1 MTSGRQTLSKLDVIS
16 LVIGSVIGWGAF
28 YLPGNKFLPEAGVL
42 NTAVAFLLGAVL
54 IYFIQMGYHV
64 MIEYHHERGGEFS
77 YVFVHLGRGHGFLV
91 GWALTFCY
99 LTLIPLNAT
108 AVVLVLKQLFGG
120 ISFGYLYTAAS
131 YPVYITDV
139 LISTVVIL
147 VFYWVN
153 LQGVSLSM
161 RLQKILIISLVA
173 IVVVTCI
180 YMLVSGNRV
189 QFAASYLEQ
198 SQIDSVAI
206 LKVLAIIPFLFVGFD
221 IVPQVLTDLGFPF
234 RFATRMTILA
244 TIIGMLIYNMLNVMT
259 ALAYSPSQA
268 SQLDW
273 ALGSAI
279 LEHAGW
285 VGFVGLCLALF
296 AAVVGGINGFLVG
309 SSRVLASLAT
319 HGLLPAH
326 FAKENQ
332 YEIPV
337 NALRFV
343 TVVSILMPFLGRSVI
358 SYIVDLSSLMAAVTY
373 AYVCYVSSRLTE
385 KRIMKYQSLLGMLV
399 GIVFVLL
406 LVFPNS
412 PSQLSLYSFGI
423 LGIWV
428 GLGFLYF
435 HFAKN
440 KQNKKE
446 FL

>member
-1 MTSGRQTLSKLDVIS
+1 MTKTKQTLSKLDVIS

-28 YLPGNKFLPEAGVL
+28 YLPGNKLLPEAGVV
-42 NTAVAFLLGAVL
+42 NTAIAFLIGVVL

-64 MIEYHHERGGEFS
+64 MVEHHHERGGEFS
-77 YVFVHLGRGHGFLV
+77 YVFAHLGRGHGFLV

-108 AVVLVLKQLFGG
+108 AVVLVLKELFGEL
-120 ISFGYLYTAAS
+120 SFGYLYTIAS
-131 YPVYITDV
+131 YPVYVTDV

-147 VFYWVN
+147 AFYWIN
-153 LQGVSLSM
+153 LQGIHLSM
-161 RLQKILIISLVA
+161 RLQKLLIISLVA
-173 IVVVTCI
+173 IVAVSFV
-180 YMLVSGNRV
+180 YMLFFGDRR
-189 QFAASYLEQ
+189 QFVATYLEQ
-198 SQIDSVAI
+198 STIDGIAI

-221 IVPQVLTDLGFPF
+221 IVPQVLTDLGFPH
-234 RFATRMTILA
+234 RFATRMTLLA
-244 TIIGMLIYNMLNVMT
+244 TIIGMLIYNMLNIIT
-259 ALAYSPSQA
+259 ALAYTPNQA
-268 SQLDW
+268 SRLVW
-273 ALGSAI
+273 ASGGAI
-279 LEHAGW
+279 LEYAGW
-285 VGFVGLCLALF
+285 LGFSGLCLALF

-319 HGLLPAH
+319 HKLLPAY
-326 FAKENQ
+326 FAQENH
-332 YEIPV
+332 YGIPT

-343 TVVSILMPFLGRSVI
+343 TMISVLMPFLGRSVI
-358 SYIVDLSSLMAAVTY
+358 LYIVDLSSLMAAVTY

-385 KRIMKYQSLLGMLV
+385 KRIMKSQSLLGMLL
-399 GIVFVLL
+399 GIVFAIL

-412 PSQLSLYSFGI
+412 PSQLSPYSFGI
-423 LGIWV
+423 LGVWV

>member
-1 MTSGRQTLSKLDVIS
+1 MTNSRQTLSKLDVIS

-28 YLPGNKFLPEAGVL
+28 YLPGNKFLPEAGVI
-42 NTAVAFLLGAVL
+42 NTALAFLLGAVL

-64 MIEYHHERGGEFS
+64 MIERHHERGGEFS
-77 YVFVHLGRGHGFLV
+77 YVFAHLGRSHGFLV

-108 AVVLVLKQLFGG
+108 AVVLVLKQFFGG
-120 ISFGYLYTAAS
+120 ISFGYLYTIAS
-131 YPVYITDV
+131 YPVYVTDL

-147 VFYWVN
+147 VFYWIN

-161 RLQKILIISLVA
+161 RLQKILIVSLVA

-180 YMLVSGNRV
+180 YMLFSGNRE
-189 QFAASYLEQ
+189 QFVASYLERFP
-198 SQIDSVAI
+198 IDGAAI

-221 IVPQVLTDLGFPF
+221 IVPQVLTDLGFPL

-244 TIIGMLIYNMLNVMT
+244 TIIGMFIYNMLNLIT

-268 SQLDW
+268 SQFDW
-273 ALGSAI
+273 ALGNAI
-279 LEHAGW
+279 LEYAGW
-285 VGFVGLCLALF
+285 IGFAGLCIALF
-296 AAVVGGINGFLVG
+296 AAVVGGINVFLVG

-319 HGLLPAH
+319 HQLLPAH
-326 FAKENQ
+326 FAEENK
-332 YEIPV
+332 YEIPA

-343 TVVSILMPFLGRSVI
+343 TIVSILMPLLGRSVI
-358 SYIVDLSSLMAAVTY
+358 LYIVDLSSLMAAVTY

-399 GIVFVLL
+399 GIAFVLL

-412 PSQLSLYSFGI
+412 PSQLTPYSFGI
-423 LGIWV
+423 LSIWV

-440 KQNKKE
+440 K
-446 FL
+446 